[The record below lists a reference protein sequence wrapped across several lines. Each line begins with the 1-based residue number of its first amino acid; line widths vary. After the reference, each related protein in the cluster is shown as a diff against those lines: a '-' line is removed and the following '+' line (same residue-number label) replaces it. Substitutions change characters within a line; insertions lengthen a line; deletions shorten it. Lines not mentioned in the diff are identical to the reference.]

1 MSAAATTRTAPKT
14 RQTYEFE
21 LLFRFTTEVGE
32 FTDPMANA
40 LYESGCAD
48 ALIGISCGHP
58 YIAFSRE
65 APSFRVALLSA
76 IADVERADVGIEL
89 IGVRMED
96 EGLSPSEQVVHIE
109 AE

>member
-1 MSAAATTRTAPKT
+1 MSAFTTARTAPRV

-21 LLFRFTTEVGE
+21 LLFRFTSDIEE
-32 FTDPMANA
+32 FIEPMASA
-40 LYESGCAD
+40 MYESGCAD
-48 ALIGISCGHP
+48 ALIGISCGQP

-96 EGLSPSEQVVHIE
+96 KE
-109 AE
+109 